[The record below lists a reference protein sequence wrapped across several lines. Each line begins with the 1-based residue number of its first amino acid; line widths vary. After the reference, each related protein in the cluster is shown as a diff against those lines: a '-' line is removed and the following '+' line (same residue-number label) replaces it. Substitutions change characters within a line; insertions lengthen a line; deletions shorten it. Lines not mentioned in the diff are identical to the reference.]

1 VVFRPELNAKSNNYS
16 FLFIQRD
23 HEDEYTES
31 QQFQQEGVFWSN
43 FGQLERVADI
53 FIHKRYMR
61 YSIITLFVVIAFVGV
76 PRTTIFVIL

>member
-1 VVFRPELNAKSNNYS
+1 VVIITPFYLSSATMRTNISKREPKS
-16 FLFIQRD
+16 
-23 HEDEYTES
+23 
-31 QQFQQEGVFWSN
+31 FQQEGVFWSN